1 VVPGVHDIDT
11 GLQRWAA
18 SRHVDVE
25 PLRSETGYVGAG
37 RSGGGFAAAL
47 HNLTDHSGATAGAS
61 TAKMIGYPSTQVDL
75 EGGHHIVTRAVLL
88 VAVSLLLAVLAGRA
102 PALISRRRRRQTGMV
117 AATA

>member
-1 VVPGVHDIDT
+1 VVPGVHDIDP
-11 GLQRWAA
+11 GMQQWAA

-25 PLRSETGYVGAG
+25 PLKSETGAG

-47 HNLTDHSGATAGAS
+47 QNLTDHSGATTGAS
-61 TAKMIGYPSTQVDL
+61 TAKMIGYPTTHVDL

-88 VAVSLLLAVLAGRA
+88 LALSIILAVLVGLA
-102 PALISRRRRRQTGMV
+102 PAFTIRHRRRLGAAG